1 MSDVRQPSPVAERVH
16 TPIPITA
23 SHRAEYAALRAAS
36 GALRGIG
43 VGGASAVGARIGGLG
58 FAPFRIRRE
67 VAEEQIARAFPE
79 FDPARVSAIARESYR
94 NLGRTAMETM
104 LLSSRSKEEVL
115 DLFAEVEGFEF
126 IEEALARGNG
136 LMLASGHVGNWELG
150 GAYLAARGLPISAVA
165 RHMANPLV
173 DRYLTRTRE
182 RLGLNVIHD
191 EQAVRR
197 VPRAIREGGVVA
209 FLVDQAAIGLAS
221 TWVPFFGRLAKTP
234 RGPAVFA
241 LRLNAPILFGGVSR
255 RPDGRFKFTFQPVE
269 ISRTGVLDADVDA
282 IVAAY
287 TSKLER
293 FVRTVPEQYMWQHR
307 RWKHSPPAMEIP
319 STSEGGANETSGSR
333 AAGP

>member
-1 MSDVRQPSPVAERVH
+1 MSDARQAPAIADRVH
-16 TPIPITA
+16 TPIPVTA

-43 VGGASAVGARIGGLG
+43 VRGASAVGARIGGLG
-58 FAPFRIRRE
+58 FAPFKIRRG
-67 VAEEQIARAFPE
+67 VAEEQIAKAFPE
-79 FDPARVSAIARESYR
+79 LSAERVSAIARDSYE

-104 LLSSRSKEEVL
+104 LLASRSREDVL
-115 DLFAEVEGFEF
+115 GMFGEVEGWHFV
-126 IEEALARGNG
+126 EERLAAGNG

-191 EQAVRR
+191 EQAVRK
-197 VPRAIREGGVVA
+197 VPRAIREGGAVA
-209 FLVDQAAIGLAS
+209 FLVDQAAAGLAS

-241 LRLNAPILFGGVSR
+241 LRLHAPIVFAGVSR
-255 RPDGRFKFTFQPVE
+255 LPDGRFKFSFEPVE
-269 ISRTGVLDADVDA
+269 VPRTGVTDTDVDA

-287 TSKLER
+287 TARLER
-293 FVRTVPEQYMWQHR
+293 FVRTVPGQYMWQHR
-307 RWKHSPPAMEIP
+307 RWKHSPP
-319 STSEGGANETSGSR
+319 SGEV
-333 AAGP
+333 PQ

>member
-1 MSDVRQPSPVAERVH
+1 MSNANLPAVPDRVH

-43 VGGASAVGARIGGLG
+43 IRRASAVGARIGGLG
-58 FAPFRIRRE
+58 FAPFKIRRG
-67 VAEEQIARAFPE
+67 VAEEQIAKAFPE
-79 FDPARVSAIARESYR
+79 LDGAAVSRIARDAYE

-104 LLSSRSKEEVL
+104 LLSSRSREEVVA
-115 DLFAEVEGFEF
+115 LFTEVEGWHHV
-126 IEEALARGNG
+126 EERLAAGNG
-136 LMLASGHVGNWELG
+136 LILASGHVGNWELG
-150 GAYLAARGLPISAVA
+150 GSYLAARGLPISAVA

-191 EQAVRR
+191 EQAVRK
-197 VPRAIREGGVVA
+197 VPRAIREGGAVA
-209 FLVDQAAIGLAS
+209 FLVDQAAVGLAS

-241 LRLNAPILFGGVSR
+241 LRLNAPIVFAGVSR
-255 RPDGRFKFTFQPVE
+255 LANGSFKFSFEPVE
-269 ISRTGVLDADVDA
+269 VQRTGVLDADVDA

-293 FVRTVPEQYMWQHR
+293 FVRTVPGQYMWQHR
-307 RWKHSPPAMEIP
+307 RWKHSPSVP
-319 STSEGGANETSGSR
+319 NEAGSR
-333 AAGP
+333 SAAP

>member
-1 MSDVRQPSPVAERVH
+1 MSDSREPAVSERVH
-16 TPIPITA
+16 TPIPTTA

-36 GALRGIG
+36 GMLRGLG
-43 VGGASAVGARIGGLG
+43 VYGASAVGARIGGLG

-67 VAEEQIARAFPE
+67 VAEEQIARAMPE
-79 FDPARVSAIARESYR
+79 LSAARVSEIARESYR
-94 NLGRTAMETM
+94 NLGRTAMETI
-104 LLSSRSKEEVL
+104 LLSSRSREEVL
-115 DLFAEVEGFEF
+115 DMFAEVEGFELV
-126 IEEALARGNG
+126 EEALARGNG
-136 LMLASGHVGNWELG
+136 LMLASGHVGNWEVG

-182 RLGLNVIHD
+182 RLGLSIIHD

-197 VPRAIREGGVVA
+197 VPRAIRAGGAVA

-255 RPDGRFKFTFQPVE
+255 RPDGRFKFKFEPVE
-269 ISRTGVLDADVDA
+269 VPRTGVLDADVDA
-282 IVAAY
+282 IVSAY
-287 TSKLER
+287 TGVLER
-293 FVRTVPEQYMWQHR
+293 FVRKVPEQYLWQHR
-307 RWKHSPPAMEIP
+307 RWKHTPPANKTI
-319 STSEGGANETSGSR
+319 GSND
-333 AAGP
+333 AASRESRGDAS

>member
-1 MSDVRQPSPVAERVH
+1 MSESLAPAPTDRVH
-16 TPIPITA
+16 KPIPITA

-43 VGGASAVGARIGGLG
+43 VRGASAVGARIGGLG
-58 FAPFRIRRE
+58 FAPFKIRRG

-79 FDPARVSAIARESYR
+79 FGAARVSEIARDSYE

-104 LLSSRSKEEVL
+104 LLSSRSREEVVTM
-115 DLFAEVEGFEF
+115 FGAIEGWEHVEQR
-126 IEEALARGNG
+126 LARGNG
-136 LMLASGHVGNWELG
+136 LIIVSGHVGNWELG
-150 GAYLAARGLPISAVA
+150 GSYLAARGLPISAVA

-191 EQAVRR
+191 EQAVRK
-197 VPRAIREGGVVA
+197 VPRAIRDGGAVA
-209 FLVDQAAIGLAS
+209 FLVDQAAAGLAS

-241 LRLNAPILFGGVSR
+241 LRLNAPIVFGGVSR
-255 RPDGRFKFTFQPVE
+255 LPDGRFKFTFDPVE
-269 ISRTGVLDADVDA
+269 VPRTGVLDADVDA

-287 TSKLER
+287 TSRLER
-293 FVRTVPEQYMWQHR
+293 FVRTVPGQYMWQHR
-307 RWKHSPPAMEIP
+307 RWKHSPPAGE
-319 STSEGGANETSGSR
+319 AVQ
-333 AAGP
+333 

>member
-1 MSDVRQPSPVAERVH
+1 MSKSPSMTGAVDRVH
-16 TPIPITA
+16 QPIPVTA

-43 VGGASAVGARIGGLG
+43 VRGASAVGARIGGLG
-58 FAPFRIRRE
+58 FAPFKIRRG
-67 VAEEQIARAFPE
+67 VAEEQIAKAFPGFGAE
-79 FDPARVSAIARESYR
+79 RVSEIARDSYE

-104 LLSSRSKEEVL
+104 LLSSRSRDEVVSM
-115 DLFAEVEGFEF
+115 FAEVEGWEH
-126 IEEALARGNG
+126 IEHRLAQGNG
-136 LMLASGHVGNWELG
+136 LIIASGHVGNWELG
-150 GAYLAARGLPISAVA
+150 GSYLAARGLPISAVA

-191 EQAVRR
+191 EQAVRK
-197 VPRAIREGGVVA
+197 VPRAIREGGAVA
-209 FLVDQAAIGLAS
+209 FLVDQAAAGLAS

-241 LRLNAPILFGGVSR
+241 LRLNAPIVFGGVSR
-255 RPDGRFKFTFQPVE
+255 LADGRFKFSFEPVE
-269 ISRTGVLDADVDA
+269 VPRTGVLNADVDA

-293 FVRTVPEQYMWQHR
+293 FVRKVPGQYMWQHR
-307 RWKHSPPAMEIP
+307 RWKHSPPA
-319 STSEGGANETSGSR
+319 
-333 AAGP
+333 AADAE

>member
-1 MSDVRQPSPVAERVH
+1 MSEAGRAPALADRVH
-16 TPIPITA
+16 TPIPITT

-36 GALRGIG
+36 GALRGLG
-43 VGGASAVGARIGGLG
+43 VRGASAVGARIGGLG
-58 FAPFRIRRE
+58 FAPFKIRRG
-67 VAEEQIARAFPE
+67 VAEEQIAKAFPE
-79 FDPARVSAIARESYR
+79 LGPDRVSEIARDSYE

-104 LLSSRSKEEVL
+104 LLASRSRDDVLEMFGEVDGWHYVEER
-115 DLFAEVEGFEF
+115 
-126 IEEALARGNG
+126 LAAGHG

-197 VPRAIREGGVVA
+197 VPRAIREGGAVA
-209 FLVDQAAIGLAS
+209 FLVDQAAAGLAS
-221 TWVPFFGRLAKTP
+221 TWVPYFGRLAKTP

-241 LRLNAPILFGGVSR
+241 LRLNAPIVFAGVSR
-255 RPDGRFKFTFQPVE
+255 LPDGRFKFSFEPVE
-269 ISRTGVLDADVDA
+269 VARTGVTDTDVDA

-287 TSKLER
+287 TAKLER
-293 FVRTVPEQYMWQHR
+293 FVRTVPGQYMWQHR
-307 RWKHSPPAMEIP
+307 RWKHSPPAGV
-319 STSEGGANETSGSR
+319 EGG
-333 AAGP
+333 PQ

>member
-1 MSDVRQPSPVAERVH
+1 MSESPPASAPADRVH

-36 GALRGIG
+36 GALRGLG
-43 VGGASAVGARIGGLG
+43 VRGASAVGARIGGLG
-58 FAPFRIRRE
+58 FAPFKIRRG
-67 VAEEQIARAFPE
+67 VAEDQIARAFPE
-79 FDPARVSAIARESYR
+79 LGPERVSAIARASFE

-104 LLSSRSKEEVL
+104 LLSSRSREDVVS
-115 DLFAEVEGFEF
+115 LFGVVEGWDLVEQR
-126 IEEALARGNG
+126 LAQGNG
-136 LMLASGHVGNWELG
+136 LIFASGHVGNWELG

-191 EQAVRR
+191 EQAVRK
-197 VPRAIREGGVVA
+197 VPRAVREGGAVA
-209 FLVDQAAIGLAS
+209 FLVDQAAAGLAS

-241 LRLNAPILFGGVSR
+241 LRLDAPILFAGVSR
-255 RPDGRFKFTFQPVE
+255 LADGRFRFSFEPVE
-269 ISRTGVLDADVDA
+269 VSRTGVLDADVDA

-293 FVRTVPEQYMWQHR
+293 FVRTVPGQYMWQHR
-307 RWKHSPPAMEIP
+307 RWKHSPPGATE
-319 STSEGGANETSGSR
+319 SRSEA
-333 AAGP
+333 P

>member
-1 MSDVRQPSPVAERVH
+1 VSESSARSPVDRVH

-43 VGGASAVGARIGGLG
+43 VRGASAVGARIGGLG
-58 FAPFRIRRE
+58 FAPFKIRRG

-79 FDPARVSAIARESYR
+79 FGPERVSEIARDSYQ

-104 LLSSRSKEEVL
+104 LLSSRSREDVVAMFGSIEGW
-115 DLFAEVEGFEF
+115 EHVEHR
-126 IEEALARGNG
+126 LAQGNG
-136 LMLASGHVGNWELG
+136 LIIVSGHVGNWELG
-150 GAYLAARGLPISAVA
+150 GSYLAARGLPISAVA

-191 EQAVRR
+191 EQAVRK
-197 VPRAIREGGVVA
+197 VPRAIREGGAIA
-209 FLVDQAAIGLAS
+209 FLVDQAAAGLAS

-241 LRLNAPILFGGVSR
+241 LRLNAPIVFGGVSR
-255 RPDGRFKFTFQPVE
+255 MPDGRFKFTFDPVE
-269 ISRTGVLDADVDA
+269 VPRTGVLDADVDA
-282 IVAAY
+282 IVRAY
-287 TSKLER
+287 TSRLER
-293 FVRTVPEQYMWQHR
+293 FVRTVPGQYMWQHR
-307 RWKHSPPAMEIP
+307 RWKHSPPAEV
-319 STSEGGANETSGSR
+319 
-333 AAGP
+333 AAPQGDAP

>member
-1 MSDVRQPSPVAERVH
+1 MSESPTRPATVPDRVH
-16 TPIPITA
+16 TPIPITL
-23 SHRAEYAALRAAS
+23 SHRAEYTALRAAS

-43 VGGASAVGARIGGLG
+43 VRGASGFGARVGGLG
-58 FAPFRIRRE
+58 FAPFRIRRG
-67 VAEEQIARAFPE
+67 VAEEQIAKAFPNLGAAE
-79 FDPARVSAIARESYR
+79 VSGIARDSYE

-104 LLSSRSKEEVL
+104 LLSSRSREDVIDMFGEVDGWHFVEEYL
-115 DLFAEVEGFEF
+115 S
-126 IEEALARGNG
+126 RGNG
-136 LMLASGHVGNWELG
+136 LIFASGHVGNWELG

-191 EQAVRR
+191 EQAVRK
-197 VPRAIREGGVVA
+197 VPRVIREGGAVA
-209 FLVDQAAIGLAS
+209 FLVDQAAAGLAS

-241 LRLNAPILFGGVSR
+241 LRLNAPILFAGVSR
-255 RPDGRFKFTFQPVE
+255 LPDGRFKFSFEPVE
-269 ISRTGVLDADVDA
+269 VSRTGVLDADVDG

-293 FVRTVPEQYMWQHR
+293 FVRTVPGQYMWQHR
-307 RWKHSPPAMEIP
+307 RWKHSPPA
-319 STSEGGANETSGSR
+319 EGEGQ
-333 AAGP
+333 

>member
-1 MSDVRQPSPVAERVH
+1 M
-16 TPIPITA
+16 PITSA
-23 SHRAEYAALRAAS
+23 HRAEYAALRAAS
-36 GALRGIG
+36 GALRGLG
-43 VGGASAVGARIGGLG
+43 VRGASAVGARIGGLG
-58 FAPFRIRRE
+58 FAPFRIRRG
-67 VAEEQIARAFPE
+67 VAEEQIAKAFPE
-79 FDPARVSAIARESYR
+79 LGAERVSAIARDSYE

-104 LLSSRSKEEVL
+104 LLASRSREDVL
-115 DLFAEVEGFEF
+115 ALFGEVEGWHFV
-126 IEEALARGNG
+126 EERLAAGNG

-197 VPRAIREGGVVA
+197 VPRAIREGGAVA
-209 FLVDQAAIGLAS
+209 FLVDQAAAGLAS

-241 LRLNAPILFGGVSR
+241 LRLGAPIVFAGVSR
-255 RPDGRFKFTFQPVE
+255 LPDGRFKFSFEPVE
-269 ISRTGVLDADVDA
+269 VARTGVTDTDVDA

-287 TSKLER
+287 TAKLER
-293 FVRTVPEQYMWQHR
+293 FVRTVPGQYMWQHR
-307 RWKHSPPAMEIP
+307 RWKHSPPAGEVP
-319 STSEGGANETSGSR
+319 Q
-333 AAGP
+333 